1 MQAFLFLGLV
11 ALVGGSAFAPTPAQN
26 ALRWHFCSL
35 VRITATVVQ
44 KVETGQNTALD
55 ESAYKYC
62 IRNYG

>member
-44 KVETGQNTALD
+44 KVETGQNTAL
-55 ESAYKYC
+55 
-62 IRNYG
+62 N